1 MLRKILELLS
11 APTKDDDRHINPH
24 ETLHRQISELAYLK
38 WEGSGR
44 PEGKDDEFWREAE
57 KELRSRTNQVRRL

>member
-11 APTKDDDRHINPH
+11 SPEREEKPINFH
-24 ETLHRQISELAYLK
+24 DTLHRQISELAYLK

-57 KELRSRTNQVRRL
+57 KELRSRTNQVRGL